1 LTRGNRRIEPN
12 SPARMREF
20 WPTITFS
27 IAVIVPNR
35 RMFWNVRAMPS
46 FMIRSGRRPVTFLP
60 SKAMR
65 P

>member
-1 LTRGNRRIEPN
+1 
-12 SPARMREF
+12 MREF

-27 IAVIVPNR
+27 SAVIVPNR
-35 RMFWNVRAMPS
+35 RMFWNVRAIPS

-60 SKAMR
+60 SKLTR